1 MWTVDD
7 EIRDE
12 LAALDKI
19 SDYDEE
25 WMNRL
30 QTVLKRADEMIYK
43 ENNNFIPYLR
53 SEFQQGRVVWHLRGC

>member
-30 QTVLKRADEMIYK
+30 QTVLKTSR
-43 ENNNFIPYLR
+43 
-53 SEFQQGRVVWHLRGC
+53 